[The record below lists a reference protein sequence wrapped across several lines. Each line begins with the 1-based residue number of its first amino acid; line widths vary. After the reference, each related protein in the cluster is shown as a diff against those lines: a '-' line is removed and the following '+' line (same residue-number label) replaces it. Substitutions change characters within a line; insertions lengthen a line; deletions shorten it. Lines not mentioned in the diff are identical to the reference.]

1 VRPARWAEVLTVLTI
16 TVAALA
22 TYAVSVS
29 LPHQVPRTL
38 DLFSSTTPESRTD
51 GGVPDPFLVAARW
64 QLDPAEAGRVLF
76 TASTSPDSP
85 LNRPTWAT
93 FATYNG
99 IAWLSPPTY
108 GVAGDDIPPE
118 EAGAPQET

>member
-1 VRPARWAEVLTVLTI
+1 MTGSVEAGVLTAFTGLALALLLILLGPWNGEGAVRPARWAEVLTVLTI

-38 DLFSSTTPESRTD
+38 DLFSSTAPESRTD

-64 QLDPAEAGRVLF
+64 QLDPAEA
-76 TASTSPDSP
+76 
-85 LNRPTWAT
+85 
-93 FATYNG
+93 
-99 IAWLSPPTY
+99 
-108 GVAGDDIPPE
+108 
-118 EAGAPQET
+118 